1 MSKQT
6 LLQHLTSQGKTTSWE
21 ELASIHKIK
30 SGEAARNIWKRYR
43 TNNDGV
49 VTLSSVEIFKKSER
63 PIGKLDKLIAEWKSG
78 ETMPHRK
85 DASKNQLVEISF
97 PDLHIGKLAW
107 DKETGED
114 YDITIAV
121 QRCKEA
127 VDELIS
133 RLDTSKVERILLP
146 LGNDLISVDNKMGTT
161 TMGTPQSADGRFG
174 KMFRTTKEL
183 VIDTITKLN
192 YIAPVDVLI
201 VPGNHDESTMFT
213 LGEVLEAWYKDDK
226 NVTVNNSPKLRKY
239 YQYGRCMLMLTHGDK
254 EKHSELGLI
263 AAHEEAKMWGDTKYR
278 EVHLGHFHKSKST
291 QYTTGDEFPGF
302 KIRILPSLS
311 GADAWHYA
319 QGYLSAKGAKAFVW
333 DKEKGLITEHTY
345 NL

>member
-1 MSKQT
+1 MEDVK
-6 LLQHLTSQGKTTSWE
+6 
-21 ELASIHKIK
+21 
-30 SGEAARNIWKRYR
+30 
-43 TNNDGV
+43 
-49 VTLSSVEIFKKSER
+49 IFKQSER
-63 PIGKLDKLIAEWKSG
+63 PQGKLDKLIAEYKSS
-78 ETMPHRK
+78 TTIPHRK
-85 DASKNQLVEISF
+85 DTSKTQLVEISF
-97 PDLHIGKLAW
+97 PDLHIGKLSW

-121 QRCKEA
+121 QRAKDA
-127 VDELIS
+127 VSELIS
-133 RLDTSKVERILLP
+133 RLDITKVDRILLP

-174 KMFRTTKEL
+174 KMFRATKDL
-183 VIDTITKLN
+183 VIDTVTALN
-192 YIAPVDVLI
+192 KIAPVDILI

-226 NVTVNNSPKLRKY
+226 GVTVNNSPKLRKY
-239 YQYGRCMLMLTHGDK
+239 YQYGANMIMLTHGDK

-263 AAHEEAKMWGDTKYR
+263 AAHEEAKMWGATKYR

-291 QYTTGDEFPGF
+291 SYTTGDEFPGF

-333 DKEKGLITEHTY
+333 DKNKGLVTEHTY

>member
-1 MSKQT
+1 MSKTT
-6 LLQHLTSQGKTTSWE
+6 LIQHLSSQGKNTSWE
-21 ELASIHKIK
+21 QLAAIHKIK
-30 SGEAARNIWKRYR
+30 NGEAARNIWKRYR

-49 VTLSSVEIFKKSER
+49 VISLIEEVERETK
-63 PIGKLDKLIAEWKSG
+63 PQGKLAKMIAECKSADA
-78 ETMPHRK
+78 TPHRK
-85 DASKNQLVEISF
+85 DISKTQLVEVSF

-121 QRCKEA
+121 NRCKEA
-127 VDELIS
+127 VETLMS
-133 RLDTSKVERILLP
+133 RIDPSKVDRILLP

-174 KMFRTTKEL
+174 KMFRATKDL
-183 VIDTITKLN
+183 VIDTITRLN
-192 YIAPVDVLI
+192 TIAPVDVLI

-226 NVTVNNSPKLRKY
+226 EVTIDNSPMLRKY
-239 YQYGRCMLMLTHGDK
+239 YQYHNNMLMFTHGDK

-263 AAHEEAKMWGDTKYR
+263 AAHERPGMWGDTKYR
-278 EVHLGHFHKSKST
+278 EVHLGHFHKSKSI
-291 QYTTGDEFPGF
+291 QYTTGDEYPGF
-302 KIRILPSLS
+302 KVRILPSLS

-333 DKEKGLITEHTY
+333 DASKGLITEHTY
-345 NL
+345 NV

>member
-1 MSKQT
+1 MSKET
-6 LLQHLTSQGKTTSWE
+6 LIKHLSHNGKDMSWE
-21 ELASIHKIK
+21 QLATIHKIK
-30 SGEAARNIWKRYR
+30 NGEAARNIWKRYR
-43 TNNDGV
+43 TNQGSFQIDL
-49 VTLSSVEIFKKSER
+49 TMELERTKK
-63 PIGKLDKLIAEWKSG
+63 GKLEKLIAEAKTPLEYIKSKQ
-78 ETMPHRK
+78 ESAHRT
-85 DASKNQLVEISF
+85 QLVEISF

-121 QRCKEA
+121 SRAKDA
-127 VDELIS
+127 VSELIS
-133 RLDTSKVERILLP
+133 RLDFTKVDRILLP

-174 KMFRTTKEL
+174 KMFRATKDL
-183 VIDTITKLN
+183 VIDTVTMLN
-192 YIAPVDVLI
+192 KIAPVDILI

-226 NVTVNNSPKLRKY
+226 GVTVNNSPKLRKY
-239 YQYGRCMLMLTHGDK
+239 YQYGANMIMLTHGDK

-291 QYTTGDEFPGF
+291 SYTTGDEFPGF

-333 DKEKGLITEHTY
+333 DKNKGLVTEHTY